1 MPAHPASAETPPTR
15 SSNSVAGML
24 EVVLPA
30 DAAVDAEVDDVG
42 NTKSPPSILD
52 EKQKWSYYG
61 W

>member
-1 MPAHPASAETPPTR
+1 
-15 SSNSVAGML
+15 ML